1 MVSVSRWFLLVA
13 VVFVGTDRVSA
24 QAAPKPDWVYAH
36 DLKVRRGG
44 DTDWDKAA
52 KTGIEF
58 FKDKSTGALLALTQ
72 AGNLA
77 VASGVD
83 VGANKKADWLFA
95 QDLRARKADED
106 KFTQN
111 TTRYG
116 VEVFKDIASGK
127 LLYLTERAT
136 VAFSDVPGA
145 LATDK
150 SPEWHHGLLL
160 KVRGPSE
167 EKFTAETKKF
177 GVEVFKDGN
186 TGSLIYISEVGAIA
200 TGPAPAKAPEADK
213 VKAPKPLYGLTLR
226 VRKADE
232 PDFTKDTKKIG
243 VEVFLDENTATL
255 LYISEV
261 GSIATAPGSVEV
273 KTGQDVDWKHAMTL
287 KARPGGVAEFAKANK
302 FGIEV
307 FTDKNTGNTIYISE
321 TGAIAVLP
329 KK

>member
-1 MVSVSRWFLLVA
+1 MRPVLF
-13 VVFVGTDRVSA
+13 GTLIGLAGWLSTSNTLA
-24 QAAPKPDWVYAH
+24 QAPRPDWVYAH

-52 KTGIEF
+52 KVGIEF
-58 FKDKSTGALLALTQ
+58 FKDKNTGAVLALTQ

-77 VASGVD
+77 VAPSAEIGS
-83 VGANKKADWLFA
+83 NKKAEWLFA
-95 QDLRARKADED
+95 HDLRSRKADED
-106 KFTQN
+106 KFTKD

-136 VAFSDVPGA
+136 ITFASVPGS

-150 SPEWHHGLLL
+150 NPAWHHGLLL

-167 EKFTAETKKF
+167 QDFTPTTKKF
-177 GVEVFKDGN
+177 GVEAFKDAN
-186 TGSLIYISEVGAIA
+186 TGELIYISEVGALA
-200 TGPAPAKAPEADK
+200 TAAAPAKAPEADK

-226 VRKADE
+226 ARKADE
-232 PDFTKDTKKIG
+232 PDFTQDTKKYG
-243 VEVFLDENTATL
+243 VEVFLDENTSTL
-255 LYISEV
+255 IYISEV
-261 GSIATAPGSVEV
+261 GSIATAPGTGEIKAGQGVE
-273 KTGQDVDWKHAMTL
+273 WKHAMSL
-287 KARPGGVAEFAKANK
+287 KARPGGVAEFSKANK
-302 FGIEV
+302 YGIECFV
-307 FTDKNTGNTIYISE
+307 DKNTGNAVYISE